1 MLNILI
7 NRKHLLT
14 ASDIII
20 VAFEFIGINFR
31 ITILGCV
38 LQTGK
43 DLQFLWCNGSKR
55 AQASTTLKF
64 LSHSQFDSHT
74 PKISLSERSPTQI
87 IQRNTRY
94 KQAQDSNP
102 QPLRLSSC
110 RPTHQAAVHH
120 DRHDNVFTYYS
131 DLIISPFIYK
141 HIYFINLIFPQIMQ
155 YPVMVI
161 SIRFMCQFHT

>member
-43 DLQFLWCNGSKR
+43 DLQFLWCNGC
-55 AQASTTLKF
+55 
-64 LSHSQFDSHT
+64 
-74 PKISLSERSPTQI
+74 
-87 IQRNTRY
+87 
-94 KQAQDSNP
+94 KQARTCNLCGATAVNRQGLAIFVV
-102 QPLRLSSC
+102 QRL
-110 RPTHQAAVHH
+110 
-120 DRHDNVFTYYS
+120 
-131 DLIISPFIYK
+131 
-141 HIYFINLIFPQIMQ
+141 
-155 YPVMVI
+155 
-161 SIRFMCQFHT
+161 